1 MSALPSETNKHIEPV
16 FTLTGQT
23 IEALRDLGDV
33 LQEVHHRLLAE
44 GYILKDSKYVKAHQD

>member
-1 MSALPSETNKHIEPV
+1 MSALPSETSKHIEPV

-33 LQEVHHRLLAE
+33 LRAVNHRLLAE
-44 GYILKDSKYVKAHQD
+44 GYILKDGKYVKAH